1 MNQDMDVDIPH
12 QLGREEAKR
21 RIAGNTHKLA
31 DKIPGG
37 VAEVHEAW
45 DGDVLTL
52 TVGAMGQ
59 QVIATITV
67 MDALVRCHM
76 ELPPMLA
83 MFKGAI
89 ENAFRKHGDELLLE
103 DRSKG

>member
-1 MNQDMDVDIPH
+1 MSNALDVDIPH
-12 QLGREEAKR
+12 QLGRAEAKR
-21 RIAGNTHKLA
+21 RIAGNTHTLA

-37 VAEVHEAW
+37 MADVTESW

-52 TVGAMGQ
+52 GVGAMGQ
-59 QVIATITV
+59 NVVATITV
-67 MDALVRCHM
+67 GDTKVNCHVD
-76 ELPPMLA
+76 LPPMLA

-103 DRSKG
+103 DRSKK